1 MKVALIGFPIS
12 GKSTLLAAVSS
23 KPAAL
28 PGSTSIIEAV
38 VPVPDHRLDCL
49 TDLYRPRKTTPAM
62 IDCLD
67 LPALNFCDEAAR
79 GPSRKLIQQARTVD
93 LFVLVVRAFAD
104 DSVPPYRDGVDPRRD
119 MAELA
124 EELIL
129 TDLEFVETRIERLEK
144 QVLKPGKTQEQDQA
158 ELVLQRRLQGVLE
171 AGQPVAAAALGPAE
185 KEACR
190 VMGLLTLKPMMVVV
204 NVGEQD
210 LSGAFDASGA
220 VSQSTP
226 VIALCARLEQELSR
240 LDSPSRAEFMNDLG
254 IVEPAADRFVRACY
268 QALGLISF
276 LTVGED
282 EVRAWPIRRGTCALD
297 AAGKIHTDLKRGFI
311 RAETMPFVALQEYGS
326 AKALRAAG
334 KLRSEGKTYQVQD
347 GDIIDF
353 RFNV

>member
-1 MKVALIGFPIS
+1 MKVALIGFPLS
-12 GKSTLLAAVSS
+12 GKSTLLSAVSS

-28 PGSTSIIEAV
+28 PGAGHIVEAM

-49 TDLYRPRKTTPAM
+49 TDLYRPRKTVPAF

-79 GPSRKLIQQARTVD
+79 GPSRKLVQQARTVD
-93 LFVLVVRAFAD
+93 LFVLVVRAFAE
-104 DSVPPYRDGVDPRRD
+104 DSVPPYRNRVDPRRD
-119 MAELA
+119 IAELA
-124 EELIL
+124 EELLL

-158 ELVLQRRLQGVLE
+158 ELVLQRKLQGVLE
-171 AGQPVAAAALGPAE
+171 AGRPVSRAE
-185 KEACR
+185 LSPSDREACR
-190 VMGLLTLKPMMVVV
+190 IMGLLTLKPMMVVV

-210 LSGAFDASGA
+210 LSGAEDLQEGA
-220 VSQSTP
+220 GPSTP
-226 VIALCARLEQELSR
+226 VIALSARLEKELSQ
-240 LDSPSRAEFMNDLG
+240 LDPQSRAEFMKDLG
-254 IVEPAADRFVRACY
+254 IDEPAAARFVRACY

-282 EVRAWPIRRGTCALD
+282 EVRAWPIRRGTIAVE

-311 RAETMPFVALQEYGS
+311 RAETMPFTELRQYGS
-326 AKALRAAG
+326 ARALRAAG